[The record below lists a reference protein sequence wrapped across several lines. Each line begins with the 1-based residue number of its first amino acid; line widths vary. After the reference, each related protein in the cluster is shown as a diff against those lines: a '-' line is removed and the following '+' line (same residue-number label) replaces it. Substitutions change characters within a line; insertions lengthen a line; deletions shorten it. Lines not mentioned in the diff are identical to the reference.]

1 MIAHL
6 SSLLQLTN
14 MTEKAL
20 KKVTGAMFFQDG
32 VLEGLIVS
40 GVQRM
45 RLLEVRAAFLAQ
57 EQQQQPNGET
67 LFFFSFFFFSKDL
80 LLDLKI
86 LKTDSNRTQFLRR
99 D

>member
-57 EQQQQPNGET
+57 EQQQQQQQPNGET
-67 LFFFSFFFFSKDL
+67 LFFFSFFFFFFPRISFW
-80 LLDLKI
+80 I
-86 LKTDSNRTQFLRR
+86 
-99 D
+99 